1 MSHFATIYRYTADD
15 ATRDEVRP
23 THRAYLAELTQQG
36 RLAVSGPYV
45 GGDRGGALLI
55 FVADSEAEARELSA
69 QDPFVLAGL
78 VEERTVREWQP
89 VSGMLHDTF

>member
-1 MSHFATIYRYTADD
+1 MPYFPTIYRYTADE

-23 THRAYLAELTQQG
+23 THRDYLAGLTQQG
-36 RLAVSGPYV
+36 RLAISGRYV
-45 GGDRGGALLI
+45 DGDRGGALLI

-89 VSGMLHDTF
+89 MSGALRDQF

>member
-1 MSHFATIYRYTADD
+1 MPYFPTVYRYTEDD
-15 ATRDEVRP
+15 AARDRVRP
-23 THRAYLAELTQQG
+23 AHRDYLLELSEQG

-55 FVADSEAEARELSA
+55 FVADDEAAALELSA
-69 QDPFVLAGL
+69 NDPFMLAGL

-89 VSGMLHDTF
+89 VSGGLLDHF